1 MHYVFLELRT
11 LILTNMISFVFLQ
24 SLAVVNFLEVS
35 VVWMKLSQ
43 SIMLNRVETKRK
55 FKRFKKVIRAVEF
68 GYFWVS
74 LGIAISIAKTN
85 RKSYNILRSVFVFIT
100 VVGTTSL
107 YIIGRTWLSVIF
119 TLQAS
124 KNDANRVIDKY
135 WQFVRN
141 VSTIVIVANTGVIIT
156 EVYTMASVRDFD
168 ELVEARK
175 DSLHFIC

>member
-100 VVGTTSL
+100 AVGTTSL
-107 YIIGRTWLSVIF
+107 YIVGRK
-119 TLQAS
+119 AS
-124 KNDANRVIDKY
+124 SFKER
-135 WQFVRN
+135 
-141 VSTIVIVANTGVIIT
+141 
-156 EVYTMASVRDFD
+156 
-168 ELVEARK
+168 
-175 DSLHFIC
+175 C